1 MIESKSNIWSTMEV
15 VPKQQ
20 KYKKFF
26 KKCKCIKI
34 KQIEK
39 EKTLSQGNDAITNAH
54 DKQKAIFIN
63 KKRGRKSKSINE
75 VRRAGIHDRFSDDNL
90 KRKVKTHFHN
100 YIIALLN
107 SKLVIKNPSDKIIK
121 FGKMKSTITQNITVE
136 YNQNLFK
143 KTIKEIITEVS
154 NKYQNQFINSDCIKY
169 VMNNPEENMLVRKY
183 LNMTYKDMYLN
194 YYLKSTKND
203 FPKNEVNE
211 SYEAHKEKLRKFGEK
226 YLQNYIKNAEGLIDF
241 YNKCKKR
248 KSRKTIE
255 SQPINYLSNIEA
267 DKMQNKEVNT
277 PYFNEENINQNLSN
291 DDNNEEIFEQNMK
304 SEYTQT
310 DIKPTEDETESE
322 KE

>member
-1 MIESKSNIWSTMEV
+1 MIESKSNIWSTNEV
-15 VPKQQ
+15 APKQQ
-20 KYKKFF
+20 KNKKFF
-26 KKCKCIKI
+26 KKCIRKI

-39 EKTLSQGNDAITNAH
+39 EKTLSQANNTITNEH

-75 VRRAGIHDRFSDDNL
+75 VSRGGIHDRFSDDNL

-107 SKLVIKNPSDKIIK
+107 SKLVIKNPNDKVIK

-169 VMNNPEENMLVRKY
+169 VMNNPKENMLVIQY

-194 YYLKSTKND
+194 YYLKSTKKD
-203 FPKNEVNE
+203 FPKGDVNE
-211 SYEAHKEKLRKFGEK
+211 SYEAHKEKLKKFGEK

-248 KSRKTIE
+248 KSRKKIE
-255 SQPINYLSNIEA
+255 NQSINDLSNIEI

-277 PYFNEENINQNLSN
+277 PYFNEEIINQNLSN
-291 DDNNEEIFEQNMK
+291 EDNNENIFDKNMK

-322 KE
+322 NE

>member
-1 MIESKSNIWSTMEV
+1 MIESKSNIWSTIEV
-15 VPKQQ
+15 APKQQ
-20 KYKKFF
+20 KNKKFF
-26 KKCKCIKI
+26 KKCIRKNKE
-34 KQIEK
+34 IEK
-39 EKTLSQGNDAITNAH
+39 EKTLSQANNTITNEH

-75 VRRAGIHDRFSDDNL
+75 VSRGGIHDRFSDDNL

-107 SKLVIKNPSDKIIK
+107 SKLVIKNPNDKVIK

-169 VMNNPEENMLVRKY
+169 VMNNPKENMLVIQY

-194 YYLKSTKND
+194 YYLKSTKKD
-203 FPKNEVNE
+203 FPKGDVNE
-211 SYEAHKEKLRKFGEK
+211 SYEAHKEKLKKFGEK

-248 KSRKTIE
+248 KSRKKIE
-255 SQPINYLSNIEA
+255 NQSINDLSNIEI

-277 PYFNEENINQNLSN
+277 PYFNEEIINQNLSN
-291 DDNNEEIFEQNMK
+291 EDNNENIFDKNMK

-322 KE
+322 NE